1 MKCPHC
7 TKEIHFEEYQ
17 SWTFQY
23 DNPASEKVT
32 GYEVVYTFC
41 PSCENLIVMM
51 RDGIYHDEKGVHD
64 WITDTCNEELLFPKG
79 IVRPVEQE
87 VPEKYIDDFKEAA
100 SVLSISPKASAAISR
115 RLLQHLLRD
124 ECKVKKSSLAKEID
138 EFIAKLGIPTY
149 LAGAIDAVRNV
160 GNFAAHPLKDT
171 NTGEIVEVES
181 GEADWLLD
189 VLEAMFDYL
198 FVQPKRLEKRKKKLN
213 AKLQS
218 IGKPQMK

>member
-51 RDGIYHDEKGVHD
+51 RDGIYHEEKGARD
-64 WITDTCNEELLFPKG
+64 WVTDTCNEELLFPKG

-138 EFIAKLGIPTY
+138 EFTAIPAQNKHN
-149 LAGAIDAVRNV
+149 LLEIKRMISKGLRKPLSKRD
-160 GNFAAHPLKDT
+160 NFLILLIKVMMQLFLLNQRVKISFVNFLKQ
-171 NTGEIVEVES
+171 IVMISKGYISFEREFLMS
-181 GEADWLLD
+181 L
-189 VLEAMFDYL
+189 
-198 FVQPKRLEKRKKKLN
+198 
-213 AKLQS
+213 
-218 IGKPQMK
+218 